1 MKAQKLKSGNYR
13 VVLPIGYDEQG
24 KRKYKS
30 FTADEEWKVLKMASE
45 YKEES
50 YETKLDK
57 NITLSRA
64 TEEFINT
71 RANVLEPTTLRNYR
85 QIAQYCFRDI
95 ANRKLTTLKPID
107 IQKSINLE
115 SARISPKYLKNAY
128 ALLKAVL
135 KMFEVEINLSSIKLP
150 KIIKKEKP
158 LPSFE
163 EVFNIVK
170 GTNCELPVLLSAWL
184 SLRIGEVIGL
194 QYQDIDEANMKI
206 KIRRTIIYTENGYQ
220 VRDHCKTEKSIRTI
234 QLPQYLLNLINSQS
248 HSYETDFIVPATRKA
263 VYSRF
268 KRLVERQG
276 IDMTFHDLRHLN
288 ASVMLMLG
296 IPDKYAMERGGWSTD
311 GVLKSVYQQTFDSEK
326 QRVDKII
333 DNYFENVISNCK
345 SVN

>member
-13 VVLPIGYDEQG
+13 VVLPVGYDNQG

-45 YKEES
+45 YKEGKIEE
-50 YETKLDK
+50 ETNK
-57 NITLSRA
+57 NITLGEA
-64 TEEFINT
+64 MEEYIET
-71 RANVLEPTTLRNYR
+71 RTNVLEPTTVRTYR
-85 QIAQYCFRDI
+85 QLAQYCFQDI
-95 ANRKLTTLKPID
+95 VNKKLSNLKPID

-115 SARISPKYLKNAY
+115 STRVSPKYIKNAY
-128 ALLKAVL
+128 GFLKSVL
-135 KMFEVEINLSSIKLP
+135 KMFEININLNGIIIP
-150 KIIKKEKP
+150 KIIKKEKE

-163 EVFNIVK
+163 KVFSIVK
-170 GTNCELPVLLSAWL
+170 GTYSELPVLLASWL

-194 QYQDIDEANMKI
+194 QYQDIDEVNMKI
-206 KIRRTIIYTENGYQ
+206 KIRRTIIQTENGFE
-220 VRDHCKTEKSIRTI
+220 VRDHCKTEKSVRTI
-234 QLPQYLLNLINSQS
+234 QLPQYLLNLIKSQPHTS
-248 HSYETDFIVPATRKA
+248 ETDFIVTATRKA

-268 KRLVERQG
+268 KRLVEKQG

-326 QRVDKII
+326 QKVDMTI
-333 DNYFENVISNCK
+333 DNYFQSVISSCN
-345 SVN
+345 SIN

>member
-13 VVLPIGYDEQG
+13 VVLPVGYDSQG

-50 YETKLDK
+50 EEKIDS
-57 NITLSRA
+57 NITVSKA
-64 TEEFINT
+64 MNEYINT
-71 RANVLEPTTLRNYR
+71 RVNVVEPTTIRNYR
-85 QIAQYCFRDI
+85 QIAQYCFSDI
-95 ANRKLTTLKPID
+95 AGRKLNTLKPID
-107 IQKSINLE
+107 VQKAINTE
-115 SARISPKYLKNAY
+115 STRISAKYLKNAY
-128 ALLKAVL
+128 ALLKAVFKL
-135 KMFEVEINLSSIKLP
+135 FEVDINLGSVKLP
-150 KIIKKEKP
+150 KIIKKEKE
-158 LPSFE
+158 LPTFE

-194 QYQDIDEANMKI
+194 QYQDIDEINMKI
-206 KIRRTIIYTENGYQ
+206 KIRRTIIFTENGYQ
-220 VRDHCKTEKSIRTI
+220 VRDHCKTEKSTRTI
-234 QLPQYLLNLINSQS
+234 QLPLYLLNLIKSQP
-248 HSYETDFIVPATRKA
+248 HEKETDFIVTATRKA

-326 QRVDKII
+326 QKVDMAI
-333 DNYFENVISNCK
+333 DNYFQSVISSCN
-345 SVN
+345 SIN